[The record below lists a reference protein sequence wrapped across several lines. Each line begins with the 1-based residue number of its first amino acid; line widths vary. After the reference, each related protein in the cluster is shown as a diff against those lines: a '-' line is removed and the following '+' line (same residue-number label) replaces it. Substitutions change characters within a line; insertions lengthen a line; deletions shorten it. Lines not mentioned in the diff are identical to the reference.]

1 MDTDISLFFYTSRIL
16 DFYLTISYMLL
27 PDITYDLCLV
37 TSCQAAEGFC
47 RRYCVS
53 LDSLYKKVDGKSI

>member
-1 MDTDISLFFYTSRIL
+1 
-16 DFYLTISYMLL
+16 MLL
-27 PDITYDLCLV
+27 SDITYDLCLV
-37 TSCQAAEGFC
+37 TPCQAAEGFC